1 MQLIRFGSYT
11 PPTPT
16 SYSVDIQDID
26 SADTGR
32 GETGV
37 MNRERVRAGIYK
49 VSLTFTNITSDDVL
63 AIKQAI
69 SPDKVSTYLFDGEQV
84 NADMYAGN
92 RQLTLK
98 SVDDESNC
106 YWDMSFS
113 MTEF

>member
-1 MQLIRFGSYT
+1 MQLIKFGSYT

-16 SYSVDIQDID
+16 DYDVEIQDVD
-26 SADTGR
+26 SSDTGR

-49 VSLTFTNITSDDVL
+49 VSLTFSNITSADVL
-63 AIKQAI
+63 AIKKAI
-69 SPDKVSTYLFDGEQV
+69 SPERVSVTLFDGE
-84 NADMYAGN
+84 NETAEMYAGN
-92 RQLTLK
+92 RKLTLK

-106 YWDMSFS
+106 YWDVSFS